1 MADTINSEGKL
12 VHDPVNHK
20 LGTMPVGELL
30 FKMSCPMMISMLM
43 QACYNIVDSIFI
55 SRVSEAALSALSLAY
70 PVQFLMMA
78 LNIGT
83 NVGVTAL
90 ISRSLGEKNFEKAN
104 SYARHGLF
112 LAIIYAAIFAFF
124 GMFFTRPFF
133 MTATNDPAIQKE
145 GIEYLSIVTMFSFGV
160 FIQTSFEKMMQATG
174 KSVGSMI
181 TQLTGAILNIIL
193 DPIFIFGYFGLPAMG
208 TRGAA
213 IATVL
218 GQIIGAVV
226 GCGLNKILNS
236 DLKLDF
242 FKLKV
247 KLEMISNIYR
257 IGVPSIIMQSIS
269 SFMIMGLN
277 GILIKYPSAV
287 AVLGVYYKVQSF
299 VFMPLFGLNNG
310 MVPIVSYNFGAH
322 RKDRIN
328 EVVKTALIA
337 GFVMMVLGS
346 FLFITFP
353 DKILTLF
360 AASDT
365 MMSTGIKAFKSIAL
379 YFPLVSFNIILSS
392 TMQATKREIY
402 SLIASIIRQIVVL
415 LPAAH
420 ILSFFFGVDGVWYCF
435 IISEA
440 ISFLIILPLFIKTY
454 KEQINTL

>member
-1 MADTINSEGKL
+1 MAETLDYEGKL
-12 VHDPVNHK
+12 VHDPVDHK
-20 LGTMPVGELL
+20 LGRMPIGELL
-30 FKMSCPMMISMLM
+30 FKMSFPMMVSMLM

-70 PVQFLMMA
+70 PVQFLMVA

-104 SYARHGLF
+104 DYARHGLF
-112 LAIIYAAIFAFF
+112 LAIIYSVLFAVF
-124 GMFFTRPFF
+124 GLFSTKPLFLAFTD
-133 MTATNDPAIQKE
+133 DPAIQKE
-145 GIEYLSIVTMFSFGV
+145 GIDYLSIVTIFSFGV

-193 DPIFIFGYFGLPAMG
+193 DPIFIFGYFGIPAMG
-208 TRGAA
+208 TKGAA

-218 GQIIGAVV
+218 GQIIGAFV
-226 GCGLNKILNS
+226 GAILNKILNS
-236 DLKLDF
+236 DLKLEF
-242 FKLKV
+242 HKLKV
-247 KLEMISNIYR
+247 KIEMLSNIYR
-257 IGVPSIIMQSIS
+257 IGIPSIIMQSIG

-277 GILIKYPSAV
+277 GILIQYPSAV

-299 VFMPLFGLNNG
+299 IFMPLFGLNNG

-328 EVVKTALIA
+328 SVVKTALIA
-337 GFVMMVLGS
+337 GFVMMIVGS
-346 FLFITFP
+346 IIIHTFP
-353 DKILTLF
+353 DKILALF

-365 MMSTGIKAFKSIAL
+365 MMSTGVHAFKVISL
-379 YFPLVSFNIILSS
+379 YFPLVSCNIILSAV
-392 TMQATKREIY
+392 MQATKRELY
-402 SLIASIIRQIVVL
+402 SLLASIIRQIVVL
-415 LPAAH
+415 LPTAYL
-420 ILSFFFGVDGVWYCF
+420 LSNHFGVDGVWYCF

-440 ISFLIILPLFIKTY
+440 VAFLIILPLFMKTY
-454 KEQINTL
+454 REQIDTL